1 MMEMELNRRQML
13 AWEYAGRNG
22 SITSKEL
29 MDILDGSISKR
40 TASYD
45 IQDLVNRGLLTKV
58 GRGPATRADG
68 SEEVRMRRDHAGLFG
83 RSSLPHHGTDWAW
96 PLDMGNRP

>member
-1 MMEMELNRRQML
+1 
-13 AWEYAGRNG
+13 
-22 SITSKEL
+22 

-58 GRGPATRADG
+58 GRGPATRY
-68 SEEVRMRRDHAGLFG
+68 VR
-83 RSSLPHHGTDWAW
+83 TVQK
-96 PLDMGNRP
+96 RPA